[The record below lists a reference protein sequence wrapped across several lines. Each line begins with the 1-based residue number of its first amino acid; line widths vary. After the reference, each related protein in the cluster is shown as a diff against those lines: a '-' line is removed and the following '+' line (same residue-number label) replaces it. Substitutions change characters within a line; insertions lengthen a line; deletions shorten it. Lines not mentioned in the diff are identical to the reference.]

1 MVFLNRT
8 AYLAV
13 STFILGFV
21 VAAILFGGDVR
32 YAFSLDSSAVDSPS
46 DHIEVGDLHV
56 FKDRAIIEKENLMW
70 ARILDTHSM
79 EPVLNSNSISLEVL
93 PGTSSEISV
102 GDIISYSHDSKVI
115 IHRVI
120 SISEDS
126 SGWYAITKGD
136 NTKEADDYKVRFEQ
150 IKGVVVGVLY

>member
-1 MVFLNRT
+1 MNKT

-21 VAAILFGGDVR
+21 VAAILLNGNVR

-120 SISEDS
+120 SIGDD
-126 SGWYAITKGD
+126 GNWFAITKGD
-136 NTKEADDYKVRFEQ
+136 NNDVADDYKIRFRQ
-150 IKGVVVGVLY
+150 IKGIVVGVLY